1 MHYELIAL
9 KILFSFNY
17 LTLLFKMPRTSKNNY
32 SFEWS
37 ALPSCLTQLNT
48 NAFHGG
54 VIKCKCI
61 VHVQGQVSQVKQC
74 FGKKIGEVWKTSIH
88 HSHRGVIPSYWITF
102 GVYLYPKC
110 TWNFLYFYCPRL
122 WQKDLLATI
131 SRIYGLYQ
139 ESTKAARTILI
150 IDRDSFGLTAA
161 SSRKYVGL
169 IWISKLTSNQK
180 IVLVINGLLF
190 SCSCS
195 HH

>member
-1 MHYELIAL
+1 MFCKCNPLIIPTNCLCFYPFYQRQFIHFIPSATKLLSPFNKTIHLLKTLEFVWKGKKIVMHYELIAL

-74 FGKKIGEVWKTSIH
+74 FDKKIGEVWKTSIH

-110 TWNFLYFYCPRL
+110 T
-122 WQKDLLATI
+122 
-131 SRIYGLYQ
+131 
-139 ESTKAARTILI
+139 
-150 IDRDSFGLTAA
+150 
-161 SSRKYVGL
+161 
-169 IWISKLTSNQK
+169 
-180 IVLVINGLLF
+180 
-190 SCSCS
+190 
-195 HH
+195 